1 MLVDDDRLMR
11 LAGAV
16 VDGMPVDWAKELS
29 STPDLEMRQLVE
41 KLQVLATMAAVHRAA
56 DDSTRD
62 LVAELEPDTVQTS
75 WGPLELRRTIGKGS
89 FGTVYLAWDPRLER
103 EVALKILH
111 RSPRSASVIREG
123 RLLASIRHPNVVN
136 VYGVD
141 EFDDEVGLWMELVDG
156 LTLKQTL
163 QQRGVFGAY
172 ETALI
177 GTDLCRAVAAVHKA
191 GLVHRDIKAQNVMR
205 EAGGRIVL
213 MDFGAGEVRARQG
226 DPLRRPTGTPLYL
239 APEVLNGQPATAVSD
254 IYSIGVLL
262 YHLLTMRYPV
272 EGSTIAELES
282 AHASRRATP
291 VSDLRPD
298 LPAGVVQVI
307 ERALDPDPARRPR
320 SAGAMQQE
328 LLATI
333 APAPSPGHSDGSV
346 PAALRLVADL
356 TADTS
361 ARDRTR
367 DLARSG
373 WRRLR
378 ETRWLKIAAAAVL
391 VGVFAVPIAWSYR
404 DRLGRTMTGM
414 LLPDK
419 KIVVVLPFRVIG
431 ANKEEGLYS
440 EGVSVVLTSNLA
452 QLGLPDLQVM
462 PSTEV
467 REARIDTVEKARAE
481 FGATLVLSGVVQFSG
496 GQVRASYSLIRTA
509 DRRELIGRS
518 RTLAAGDP
526 FALQDVVT
534 RDVLTMLEP
543 GLPQG
548 TPREPR
554 QVFGTRDDRAF
565 FLYTQARGA
574 MQNYHEQ
581 ENVDA
586 AIRFLTEAVARDPQ
600 YAIAYAA
607 LGRAWWENFS
617 TSKQVTWLDRAGEAC
632 ETSASLNPQLSE
644 AQLCLGLVKESR
656 GEYEQAIESYR
667 RAIDYSP
674 ANDDA
679 HRALGSVLDKLERA
693 DEAEATYLR
702 AIELRPGYW
711 AGYARIA
718 QFYNLRN
725 DYQKASDYYERALTL
740 SPDNARVLF
749 SLGLVFTNKGQYD
762 RGIEFLER
770 AIQLRPYLAPPY
782 NNLGLAYLRARRYN
796 DAVVP
801 LERAFSVLGT
811 YQTAGNLARIYW
823 LTGRKDEARQK
834 YEFGIRDGEER
845 LQMNP
850 RDHGIHLLVG
860 RYYAMLGRKSD
871 ALRHLDVALLLH
883 PGDAHYLT
891 IAATSHV
898 VLGDRSRALSLM
910 EAAARLGYTAAQFL
924 GEPELD
930 ALKTE
935 PRYAA
940 VMSANGP
947 GR

>member
-1 MLVDDDRLMR
+1 
-11 LAGAV
+11 
-16 VDGMPVDWAKELS
+16 MPVDWATELS

-41 KLQVLATMAAVHRAA
+41 KLRVLATMAAVHRAA

-62 LVAELEPDTVQTS
+62 PIAELEPETVQTS
-75 WGPLELRRTIGKGS
+75 WGPLKLRRTIGKGS
-89 FGTVYLAWDPRLER
+89 FGTVHLAWDPGLER

-141 EFDDEVGLWMELVDG
+141 EFDDAVGLWMELVDG

-213 MDFGAGEVRARQG
+213 MDFGAGEVRGRQG

-239 APEVLNGQPATAVSD
+239 APEVLGGQPATAVSD

-291 VSDLRPD
+291 ISDLRPD

-346 PAALRLVADL
+346 PSAIRLVADL

-378 ETRWLKIAAAAVL
+378 ETRWLKIAAAAAVL

-467 REARIDTVEKARAE
+467 REARIDTVEKAKAE

-518 RTLAAGDP
+518 TTLAAGDP

-586 AIRFLTEAVARDPQ
+586 AIRLLNEAVARDPQ

-607 LGRAWWENFS
+607 LGRASWENFS
-617 TSKQVTWLDRAGEAC
+617 TLKQAVWLDRAGEAC

-644 AQLCLGLVKESR
+644 AQLCLGLVNESR

-674 ANDDA
+674 GNDDA
-679 HRALGSVLDKLERA
+679 HRALGSVLDKLERV
-693 DEAEATYLR
+693 DEAEAAYLR

-725 DYQKASDYYERALTL
+725 DYQKAGDYYERALTL

-762 RGIEFLER
+762 RGVEYLER
-770 AIQLRPYLAPPY
+770 AIRLRPYLAPPY

-801 LERAFSVLGT
+801 LERAFSVLGD
-811 YQTAGNLARIYW
+811 YRTAGNLARIYW

-834 YEFGIRDGEER
+834 YEFGIRDGEEQ

-871 ALRHLDVALLLH
+871 SLRHLDVALLLH

>member
-1 MLVDDDRLMR
+1 MLVDDDRLTR
-11 LAGAV
+11 LAEAV
-16 VDGMPVDWAKELS
+16 VDGTPVDWAKERS

-41 KLQVLATMAAVHRAA
+41 QLRLLATVADVHRAA

-62 LVAELEPDTVQTS
+62 PRAELEPEPVRT
-75 WGPLELRRTIGKGS
+75 WGPLKLRRTIGKGS
-89 FGTVYLAWDPRLER
+89 FATVHLAWDPRLER
-103 EVALKILH
+103 EVALKLLH
-111 RSPRSASVIREG
+111 RSPSSASVIREG

-141 EFDDEVGLWMELVDG
+141 EFDDAVGLWMELVDG

-213 MDFGAGEVRARQG
+213 MDFGAGEVRGRQG
-226 DPLRRPTGTPLYL
+226 DPWRRPTGTPLYL
-239 APEVLNGQPATAVSD
+239 APEVLRGQPATVVSD

-282 AHASRRATP
+282 AHASRRVTP
-291 VSDLRPD
+291 ISDRRPD

-307 ERALDPDPARRPR
+307 ERALDRDPARRPR

-333 APAPSPGHSDGSV
+333 APAPSPGHSDGAS
-346 PAALRLVADL
+346 PAAIRLVADL

-378 ETRWLKIAAAAVL
+378 ESRWLKIAATAVL
-391 VGVFAVPIAWSYR
+391 LVVFAVPIAWSYR
-404 DRLGRTMTGM
+404 DRLGRSMTGM

-509 DRRELIGRS
+509 DRRELVGRS

-543 GLPQG
+543 GQPQE

-554 QVFGTRDDRAF
+554 QVFGTRDDKAF

-607 LGRAWWENFS
+607 LGRASWENFS
-617 TSKQVTWLDRAGEAC
+617 TSKQAMWLDRAGEAC
-632 ETSASLNPQLSE
+632 ETSASLSPQLSE
-644 AQLCLGLVKESR
+644 AQHCLGLVEESR
-656 GEYEQAIESYR
+656 GEYERAIDSYR

-674 ANDDA
+674 ANDEA
-679 HRALGSVLDKLERA
+679 HRALGSVLDKLERV
-693 DEAEATYLR
+693 DDAEAAYLR

-711 AGYARIA
+711 AGYARMG

-725 DYQKASDYYERALTL
+725 NYQKAGEYYERALML

-762 RGIEFLER
+762 RGIDFLER
-770 AIQLRPYLAPPY
+770 AIRLRPYLAPPY
-782 NNLGLAYLRARRYN
+782 NNLGLAYLRVRRYN
-796 DAVVP
+796 DAVGP
-801 LERAFSVLGT
+801 LERAFSVSGT

-871 ALRHLDVALLLH
+871 SLRHLDVTLLLH

-891 IAATSHV
+891 IAATCYV

-910 EAAARLGYTAAQFL
+910 EEAARLGYTAAQFL

-930 ALKTE
+930 ALKAE

>member
-1 MLVDDDRLMR
+1 
-11 LAGAV
+11 
-16 VDGMPVDWAKELS
+16 
-29 STPDLEMRQLVE
+29 
-41 KLQVLATMAAVHRAA
+41 
-56 DDSTRD
+56 
-62 LVAELEPDTVQTS
+62 
-75 WGPLELRRTIGKGS
+75 
-89 FGTVYLAWDPRLER
+89 
-103 EVALKILH
+103 
-111 RSPRSASVIREG
+111 
-123 RLLASIRHPNVVN
+123 
-136 VYGVD
+136 
-141 EFDDEVGLWMELVDG
+141 
-156 LTLKQTL
+156 
-163 QQRGVFGAY
+163 
-172 ETALI
+172 
-177 GTDLCRAVAAVHKA
+177 
-191 GLVHRDIKAQNVMR
+191 
-205 EAGGRIVL
+205 
-213 MDFGAGEVRARQG
+213 
-226 DPLRRPTGTPLYL
+226 
-239 APEVLNGQPATAVSD
+239 
-254 IYSIGVLL
+254 
-262 YHLLTMRYPV
+262 
-272 EGSTIAELES
+272 
-282 AHASRRATP
+282 
-291 VSDLRPD
+291 
-298 LPAGVVQVI
+298 
-307 ERALDPDPARRPR
+307 
-320 SAGAMQQE
+320 MQQE

-333 APAPSPGHSDGSV
+333 APAPSPGHSDGAV
-346 PAALRLVADL
+346 PTAPRLVADL
-356 TADTS
+356 TPETS
-361 ARDRTR
+361 APARTR

-378 ETRWLKIAAAAVL
+378 KFRWKIAAAAVL
-391 VGVFAVPIAWSYR
+391 VGIFAVPIAWSSR
-404 DRLGRTMTGM
+404 DRLGRSMTGM

-607 LGRAWWENFS
+607 LGRASWENFS
-617 TSKQVTWLDRAGEAC
+617 TLKQAMWLDRAGEAC

-644 AQLCLGLVKESR
+644 AQLCLGLVNESR

-674 ANDDA
+674 GNDDA

-725 DYQKASDYYERALTL
+725 DYQKAGDYYERALTL

-749 SLGLVFTNKGQYD
+749 SLGLVFTNRGQYD

>member
-1 MLVDDDRLMR
+1 MLVDDNRLTR
-11 LAGAV
+11 LAEAV
-16 VDGMPVDWAKELS
+16 VDGTPVDWSKERS

-41 KLQVLATMAAVHRAA
+41 QLRLLATVAAVHRAA

-62 LVAELEPDTVQTS
+62 PTAELEPEPVRT
-75 WGPLELRRTIGKGS
+75 WGPLKLRRTIGKGS
-89 FGTVYLAWDPRLER
+89 FATVHLAWDPRLER
-103 EVALKILH
+103 EVALKLLH
-111 RSPRSASVIREG
+111 RSPSSASVIREG

-141 EFDDEVGLWMELVDG
+141 EFDDAVGLWMELVDG

-213 MDFGAGEVRARQG
+213 MDFGAGEVQGSQG
-226 DPLRRPTGTPLYL
+226 DPWRRPTGTPLYL
-239 APEVLNGQPATAVSD
+239 APEVLGGQPATVVSD

-282 AHASRRATP
+282 AHASRRITP
-291 VSDLRPD
+291 ISDRRPD

-307 ERALDPDPARRPR
+307 ERALDRDPARRPR

-333 APAPSPGHSDGSV
+333 APAPSPGHSDGAS
-346 PAALRLVADL
+346 PAAIRPVADL

-378 ETRWLKIAAAAVL
+378 ESRWLKIAATAVL
-391 VGVFAVPIAWSYR
+391 LVVFAVPIAWSYR
-404 DRLGRTMTGM
+404 DRLGRSMTGT

-452 QLGLPDLQVM
+452 QLGLADLQVM
-462 PSTEV
+462 PSSEV
-467 REARIDTVEKARAE
+467 REAQIDSVDKARAE
-481 FGATLVLSGVVQFSG
+481 FGATLVLSGLVQFSG
-496 GQVRASYSLIRTA
+496 GQVRASYSLIRTS

-518 RTLAAGDP
+518 RTLLAGDP

-534 RDVLTMLEP
+534 RDVLTMLESGP
-543 GLPQG
+543 PQE

-586 AIRFLTEAVARDPQ
+586 AIKYLTEAVARDPQ
-600 YAIAYAA
+600 YAVAYAA
-607 LGRAWWENFS
+607 LGRAFWENFS
-617 TSKQVTWLDRAGEAC
+617 TSKQVTWLDKAGEAC
-632 ETSASLNPQLSE
+632 GTSASLNPQLSE
-644 AQLCLGLVKESR
+644 AHHCVGLVEESR
-656 GEYEQAIESYR
+656 GEYERAIESYR
-667 RAIDYSP
+667 RAIDSSP

-679 HRALGSVLDKLERA
+679 YRALNSVLDKLDLA
-693 DEAEATYLR
+693 DEAEAASLR

-711 AGYARIA
+711 ASYARA
-718 QFYNLRN
+718 GQFYNQRN
-725 DYQKASDYYERALTL
+725 DYQKAADYYERALML
-740 SPDNARVLF
+740 SPENARVLF
-749 SLGLVFTNKGQYD
+749 SLGLVYSNRGQYD
-762 RGIEFLER
+762 RAIEVLER
-770 AIQLRPYLAPPY
+770 AIQLRPYLASPY

-796 DAVVP
+796 DAVIP
-801 LERAFSVLGT
+801 LEKAFSGRST

-860 RYYAMLGRKSD
+860 RYYAMLGRKQD
-871 ALRHLDVALLLH
+871 ALRHLDMALLLH
-883 PGDAHYLT
+883 SGDAHYLT
-891 IAATSHV
+891 IAATCYV

-910 EAAARLGYTAAQFL
+910 EEAARHGYTAAQFL

>member
-1 MLVDDDRLMR
+1 
-11 LAGAV
+11 
-16 VDGMPVDWAKELS
+16 
-29 STPDLEMRQLVE
+29 
-41 KLQVLATMAAVHRAA
+41 
-56 DDSTRD
+56 
-62 LVAELEPDTVQTS
+62 
-75 WGPLELRRTIGKGS
+75 
-89 FGTVYLAWDPRLER
+89 
-103 EVALKILH
+103 
-111 RSPRSASVIREG
+111 
-123 RLLASIRHPNVVN
+123 
-136 VYGVD
+136 
-141 EFDDEVGLWMELVDG
+141 
-156 LTLKQTL
+156 
-163 QQRGVFGAY
+163 
-172 ETALI
+172 
-177 GTDLCRAVAAVHKA
+177 
-191 GLVHRDIKAQNVMR
+191 
-205 EAGGRIVL
+205 
-213 MDFGAGEVRARQG
+213 
-226 DPLRRPTGTPLYL
+226 
-239 APEVLNGQPATAVSD
+239 
-254 IYSIGVLL
+254 
-262 YHLLTMRYPV
+262 
-272 EGSTIAELES
+272 
-282 AHASRRATP
+282 
-291 VSDLRPD
+291 
-298 LPAGVVQVI
+298 
-307 ERALDPDPARRPR
+307 
-320 SAGAMQQE
+320 
-328 LLATI
+328 
-333 APAPSPGHSDGSV
+333 
-346 PAALRLVADL
+346 
-356 TADTS
+356 
-361 ARDRTR
+361 
-367 DLARSG
+367 
-373 WRRLR
+373 
-378 ETRWLKIAAAAVL
+378 
-391 VGVFAVPIAWSYR
+391 
-404 DRLGRTMTGM
+404 MTGM

-481 FGATLVLSGVVQFSG
+481 FGATLVLAGVVQFSG

-518 RTLAAGDP
+518 TTLAAGDP

-586 AIRFLTEAVARDPQ
+586 AIRLLNEAVARDPQ

-607 LGRAWWENFS
+607 LGRASWENFS
-617 TSKQVTWLDRAGEAC
+617 TLKQAVWLDRAGEAC

-644 AQLCLGLVKESR
+644 AQLCLGLVNESR

-674 ANDDA
+674 GNDDA
-679 HRALGSVLDKLERA
+679 HRALGSVLDKLERV
-693 DEAEATYLR
+693 DEAEAAYLR

-725 DYQKASDYYERALTL
+725 DYQKAGDYYERALTL

-762 RGIEFLER
+762 RGVEFLER
-770 AIQLRPYLAPPY
+770 AIRLRPYLAPPY

-801 LERAFSVLGT
+801 LERAFSVLGD
-811 YQTAGNLARIYW
+811 YRTAGNLARIYW

-834 YEFGIRDGEER
+834 YEFGIRDGEEQ

-871 ALRHLDVALLLH
+871 SLRHLDVALLLH
-883 PGDAHYLT
+883 PGDPHYLT

-930 ALKTE
+930 SLKTE
-935 PRYAA
+935 PRYTA